1 MPVGINFLEIV
12 IRLNSSRITLTDFNN
27 NKQWEMKM
35 KVRVILQ
42 VCFFFQCINSQS
54 ALKKMNA
61 SRKLFIIER
70 LHNASMNQ
78 NKQAEKL
85 IKKGTC
91 LRELYTLL

>member
-1 MPVGINFLEIV
+1 MGNENESEG
-12 IRLNSSRITLTDFNN
+12 NSAG
-27 NKQWEMKM
+27 
-35 KVRVILQ
+35 V
-42 VCFFFQCINSQS
+42 FFFQCINSQS